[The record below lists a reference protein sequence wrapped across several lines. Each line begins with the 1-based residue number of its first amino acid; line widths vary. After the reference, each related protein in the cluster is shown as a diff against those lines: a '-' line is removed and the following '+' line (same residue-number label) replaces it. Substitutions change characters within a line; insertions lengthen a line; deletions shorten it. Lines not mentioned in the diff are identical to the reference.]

1 MMALTGVAPRCVS
14 APSFP
19 PCVRMMAGA
28 GCYNNSEVVCVVYLF
43 IFKCYD
49 VMLKELEESRLYLKP
64 SGRLLICS
72 LTRESAV
79 GLEIVSI

>member
-1 MMALTGVAPRCVS
+1 M
-14 APSFP
+14 
-19 PCVRMMAGA
+19 
-28 GCYNNSEVVCVVYLF
+28 VYLF